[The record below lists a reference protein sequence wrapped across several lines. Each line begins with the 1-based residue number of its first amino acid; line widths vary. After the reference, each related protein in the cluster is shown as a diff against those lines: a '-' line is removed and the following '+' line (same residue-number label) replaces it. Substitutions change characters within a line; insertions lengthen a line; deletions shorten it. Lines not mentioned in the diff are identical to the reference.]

1 MDTPKKQQFAFNNI
15 QMNMSKS
22 DVEKTL
28 NKPKRVTFNE
38 YGTKWYTYYDG
49 DYNNFI
55 MVSYIKDKVNAL
67 YTNQN
72 GAPSKSLADSF
83 ELQNFDLVNAERKQH
98 QLSTLKYSKQNSET
112 ARKHSKDMAK
122 NHYFDHTNLK
132 GQSPFDRLKKD
143 GIAFNSAGEN
153 LAYGQ
158 VSSIYAH
165 QGLMNSIGHRKNILN
180 DTFKILGVGV
190 DFNDE
195 KQPFWTE
202 NYTD

>member
-1 MDTPKKQQFAFNNI
+1 
-15 QMNMSKS
+15 
-22 DVEKTL
+22 
-28 NKPKRVTFNE
+28 
-38 YGTKWYTYYDG
+38 
-49 DYNNFI
+49 
-55 MVSYIKDKVNAL
+55 
-67 YTNQN
+67 
-72 GAPSKSLADSF
+72 
-83 ELQNFDLVNAERKQH
+83 LQNFDLVNAERKQH

-143 GIAFNSAGEN
+143 GITFNSAGEN

-202 NYTD
+202 